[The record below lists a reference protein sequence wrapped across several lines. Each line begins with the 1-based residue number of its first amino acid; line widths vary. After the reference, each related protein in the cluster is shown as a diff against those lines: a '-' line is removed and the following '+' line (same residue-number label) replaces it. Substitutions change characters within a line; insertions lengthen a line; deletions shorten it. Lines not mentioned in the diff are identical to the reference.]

1 MNKLMKGENDMSKS
15 KSGRGP
21 LAAGGI
27 AALLASTCCL
37 GPLVLITLGVSGAW
51 ISNLTALEPY
61 RPIFI
66 GVALVAMFFAWRRIY
81 RPVEECQPGEVCVA
95 PQVRVAYKV
104 IFWVVS
110 VLILIAMLFPYVL
123 PLFD

>member
-1 MNKLMKGENDMSKS
+1 MSKS

-27 AALLASTCCL
+27 AALLASACCL

-66 GVALVAMFFAWRRIY
+66 GGALVAMFFAWPRIY
-81 RPVEECQPGEVCVA
+81 RPVEECQPGEVCAV
-95 PQVRVAYKV
+95 PQVRVTYKV
-104 IFWVVS
+104 IFWIVS
-110 VLILIAMLFPYVL
+110 VLILVAMLFPYVL
-123 PLFD
+123 PLFN